1 MNKSK
6 LKFFIGSILSLNCFF
21 IIEKVDAAMRRP
33 SSSSQSSQPSTSRS
47 TSRSY
52 STVSSTF
59 QKQSMM
65 SKTKSS
71 TGGGLQNLSQEEIKP
86 IIESAKKLINDGNFS
101 MSDILERS
109 FKFIRKGTEDIKSS
123 FDVLNEKH
131 YIKSFED
138 YKRKD
143 KRVQYNE
150 TVYFFE
156 KNDSDDQRQ
165 VYVKFSLNRE
175 NKDLRLKF
183 FSDNAIEVEGVDS
196 SKDISKILNNPE
208 YAKNDFSGRVVDK
221 AISILESKI
230 DSRKYRILNRARY
243 GLEQLGYTQN
253 DFKRVMK
260 SLTKKNYISG
270 PDSVRTDKDNIWNI
284 QQGDLFIF
292 GYKDPQT
299 DKEIYIKFVI
309 EEGSNNILIL
319 SFHETDNDLRYFFKE
334 LQ

>member
-33 SSSSQSSQPSTSRS
+33 SSSPQSSQPSTSRS

-86 IIESAKKLINDGNFS
+86 IIESAKKLINDGNFY

-109 FKFIRKGTEDIKSS
+109 FKFIGKGKEDIKSS

-143 KRVQYNE
+143 RCVQYNE

-156 KNDSDDQRQ
+156 KMIQMIRD
-165 VYVKFSLNRE
+165 KF
-175 NKDLRLKF
+175 
-183 FSDNAIEVEGVDS
+183 
-196 SKDISKILNNPE
+196 
-208 YAKNDFSGRVVDK
+208 
-221 AISILESKI
+221 
-230 DSRKYRILNRARY
+230 
-243 GLEQLGYTQN
+243 
-253 DFKRVMK
+253 M
-260 SLTKKNYISG
+260 
-270 PDSVRTDKDNIWNI
+270 
-284 QQGDLFIF
+284 
-292 GYKDPQT
+292 
-299 DKEIYIKFVI
+299 
-309 EEGSNNILIL
+309 
-319 SFHETDNDLRYFFKE
+319 
-334 LQ
+334 